1 MASAQKMCGFTSSH
15 SSASQA
21 TYIQDQEKTA
31 LHSATVPIL
40 HEKADKKEDGL
51 FEGEVENF
59 FFDQFFSCCIP
70 CAILV
75 G

>member
-1 MASAQKMCGFTSSH
+1 MWFHLESWRA
-15 SSASQA
+15 ASQA

-51 FEGEVENF
+51 FEGEVEI
-59 FFDQFFSCCIP
+59 QEQYW
-70 CAILV
+70 LV
-75 G
+75 DRSFL

>member
-1 MASAQKMCGFTSSH
+1 MEFSLASAQRCVKPPRVMA
-15 SSASQA
+15 ASQA

-51 FEGEVENF
+51 FEGEVEIHE
-59 FFDQFFSCCIP
+59 QYW
-70 CAILV
+70 LV
-75 G
+75 DRVFL

>member
-1 MASAQKMCGFTSSH
+1 MASFVGISE
-15 SSASQA
+15 A

-51 FEGEVENF
+51 FEGEV
-59 FFDQFFSCCIP
+59 S
-70 CAILV
+70 
-75 G
+75 

>member
-1 MASAQKMCGFTSSH
+1 MCGSPRVMA
-15 SSASQA
+15 ASQA

-59 FFDQFFSCCIP
+59 FLPSFS
-70 CAILV
+70 LV
-75 G
+75 AFHEQYWLVDRVFL